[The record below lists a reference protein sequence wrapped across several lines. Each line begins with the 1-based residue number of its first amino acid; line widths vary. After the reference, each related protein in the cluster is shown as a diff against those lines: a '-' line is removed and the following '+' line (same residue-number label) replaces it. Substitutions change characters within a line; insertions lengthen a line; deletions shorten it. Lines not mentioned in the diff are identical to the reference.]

1 MNMSDCENEGIRM
14 FWKVI
19 MRKIRLALV
28 QIIMEAKEEH
38 TNVIKLVR
46 MVDHTHISISLRT
59 LWNISFPTVL
69 SSPANGFIVIDNDYF
84 IILIYFNDDIEYKRY
99 LFWCYDTTTAIT
111 FSIRCCNELEC
122 SLWTTPSNDDH
133 SATVNKCAP

>member
-1 MNMSDCENEGIRM
+1 MFVSIYQDMMNMSDCESEGIQM

-19 MRKIRLALV
+19 MRKIHLVLV
-28 QIIMEAKEEH
+28 QIMMEAKEEH

-46 MVDHTHISISLRT
+46 TVDHTHTTWFTKSISLRT

-84 IILIYFNDDIEYKRY
+84 IILIYVNDDINDIYSGAMILLQQLLS
-99 LFWCYDTTTAIT
+99 LFVVVMKLNVQCG
-111 FSIRCCNELEC
+111 R
-122 SLWTTPSNDDH
+122 
-133 SATVNKCAP
+133 

>member
-1 MNMSDCENEGIRM
+1 MFVSIYQDMMNMSDCENEGIKM

-19 MRKIRLALV
+19 MRKIHLVLV
-28 QIIMEAKEEH
+28 QIMMEAKEEH

-46 MVDHTHISISLRT
+46 TVDRTHTSISLRT

-84 IILIYFNDDIEYKRY
+84 IILIYSMTI
-99 LFWCYDTTTAIT
+99 
-111 FSIRCCNELEC
+111 
-122 SLWTTPSNDDH
+122 
-133 SATVNKCAP
+133 